1 MNQELIAMLA
11 EVAGTSAE
19 DIRGGFRLGDDLNM
33 SAAEVDA
40 VIVLIE
46 DEMGVSVSDYDADE
60 MLDMTVREFCNTVLA
75 ED

>member
-1 MNQELIAMLA
+1 MNEELIAMLA
-11 EVAGTSAE
+11 DVAMTNAE
-19 DIRGGFRLGDDLNM
+19 DIRGGDRLGDDLNM

-46 DEMGVSVSDYDADE
+46 DEMGITLSEYDADE
-60 MLDMTVREFCNTVLA
+60 MLDMTVREFCNVVMA